1 MEQIRLTL
9 TVPDGTR
16 EALDRAAAETSRS
29 RANLVSLLLGDYI
42 NLREGQWEGDDS

>member
-16 EALDRAAAETSRS
+16 SALEQEAAETSRS
-29 RANLVSLLLGDYI
+29 KANLVGLLLVDY
-42 NLREGQWEGDDS
+42 LRLSNYDIEKVGA